1 MQETAQLDCNLHTL
15 VSHAAVL
22 HHTSALL
29 IKYKDA
35 EAFDGQTGWFLPND
49 GLRPVE
55 HPEVGVKRILKD
67 QVGIQNATLKLVEI
81 ESFIGDNKSW
91 HLIFD
96 YLAFPSSKDV
106 VKGNGVAEAK
116 WFEIEKLPSP
126 QEFAHHGW
134 GRGLLLKHAKPAD

>member
-1 MQETAQLDCNLHTL
+1 MQETAELECTTHTL
-15 VSHAAVL
+15 VSHVAVL

-67 QVGIQNATLKLVEI
+67 QVGIQNAGDVLAPVESGAQRWVGYTLRK
-81 ESFIGDNKSW
+81 
-91 HLIFD
+91 
-96 YLAFPSSKDV
+96 
-106 VKGNGVAEAK
+106 
-116 WFEIEKLPSP
+116 
-126 QEFAHHGW
+126 
-134 GRGLLLKHAKPAD
+134 RGLKW